1 MHLKE
6 KKKARY
12 VKLKLRLH
20 DEMLFFNFK
29 CSYILFYLK
38 MNNAI
43 ENNLLGCAK
52 SLADTTIFC
61 LNDDPLAQLR
71 T

>member
-1 MHLKE
+1 
-6 KKKARY
+6 
-12 VKLKLRLH
+12 
-20 DEMLFFNFK
+20 
-29 CSYILFYLK
+29 

-61 LNDDPLAQLR
+61 LNDDPLAQLQ